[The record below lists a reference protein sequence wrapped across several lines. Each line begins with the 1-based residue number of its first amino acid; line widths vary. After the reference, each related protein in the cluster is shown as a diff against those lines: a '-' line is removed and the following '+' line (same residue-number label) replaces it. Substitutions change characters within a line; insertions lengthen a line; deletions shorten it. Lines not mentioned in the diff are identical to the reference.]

1 MRTALILLTL
11 LARTWALAGT
21 FTIHVQAPHVA
32 GEVVT
37 LLRYDD
43 LLTLRTVLLTRALL
57 DSTGKATLSG
67 EVDPGL
73 THRVQLRIGD
83 ITSDLYLRSEH
94 VLNIRVLP
102 TRAARSLSGTTR
114 ADLEFTDL
122 SPLDVNALTA
132 DLNERVD
139 DFIAEDLATDRA
151 AGMQALEVTRQQ
163 GDQQRDSTE
172 RPPTLFVMPT
182 WSEIRVDTFEQKL
195 ERFYRGVDDAWFTHY
210 RHFSM
215 AGLRHGPRANDKTLY
230 ERYLADG
237 AVHYDD
243 PEYMRFLRSFFAD
256 LLPSQVLRDTGDS
269 LQQRLRAGDL
279 EGAKACFKRNDFL
292 RPHDRLAELVLLDQL
307 YLQHP
312 GKLLDRAGV
321 ERTLMSAKDGSAYPE
336 HRRIAGNMLWDLTTM
351 RQGTALPALRVVDER
366 DRPLDLDSLFNG
378 PVCLAVTASWCTY
391 CAVEMVGLEQLHQE
405 YKGVIRIIG
414 ISLDSSAAELRS
426 YRKAHTG
433 QDFTWVRAMADQELR
448 EQLRLRSLPAFFLLN
463 DGILARSPAPL
474 PSNGLGGLFHQAKV
488 ATEQDQRIKVWE
500 EPEGIRDERA
510 TPPTPR

>member
-1 MRTALILLTL
+1 
-11 LARTWALAGT
+11 
-21 FTIHVQAPHVA
+21 
-32 GEVVT
+32 
-37 LLRYDD
+37 
-43 LLTLRTVLLTRALL
+43 
-57 DSTGKATLSG
+57 
-67 EVDPGL
+67 
-73 THRVQLRIGD
+73 
-83 ITSDLYLRSEH
+83 
-94 VLNIRVLP
+94 
-102 TRAARSLSGTTR
+102 
-114 ADLEFTDL
+114 
-122 SPLDVNALTA
+122 
-132 DLNERVD
+132 
-139 DFIAEDLATDRA
+139 
-151 AGMQALEVTRQQ
+151 
-163 GDQQRDSTE
+163 
-172 RPPTLFVMPT
+172 
-182 WSEIRVDTFEQKL
+182 
-195 ERFYRGVDDAWFTHY
+195 
-210 RHFSM
+210 
-215 AGLRHGPRANDKTLY
+215 
-230 ERYLADG
+230 
-237 AVHYDD
+237 
-243 PEYMRFLRSFFAD
+243 
-256 LLPSQVLRDTGDS
+256 VLRDTGDS

-448 EQLRLRSLPAFFLLN
+448 DQLRLRSLPAFFLLN